1 MDHAPNNEPTSPET
15 STTDGDEPSAA
26 HFREAAR
33 LAAARVRAAMAGM
46 PDEVEET
53 DDRTPMTA
61 PSAKAMET
69 VARKRARSL
78 AGMAPEETS
87 TTESK
92 SNKKSASKRINA
104 ANDKAATLLPEIDE
118 RLETGARMLRA
129 FESQIER
136 LERSARN
143 AEEANAV
150 SGTDVDQGALD
161 KTAEAF
167 EARFAMAQ
175 GKAEEATRG
184 LETISSES
192 KETAE
197 ALATGLETATTVKDL
212 LETTIKELAE
222 EAERRSNEVKTLL
235 TRAEGALTTI
245 DQQLQRA
252 EVVEKAI
259 KDGLERSEASARRIE
274 NLVNDRISRAQSNAE
289 QVERASKAAL
299 GSVREHVARELAG
312 ISNALLQQ
320 STGMIPTTTPAAAP
334 TTLEAV
340 KDEPPLIEVDMAQ
353 RPVNKPPASPPVTGQ
368 ISHGTLSI
376 DESTIRHLD
385 QQH

>member
-1 MDHAPNNEPTSPET
+1 
-15 STTDGDEPSAA
+15 
-26 HFREAAR
+26 
-33 LAAARVRAAMAGM
+33 MAGM

-259 KDGLERSEASARRIE
+259 KDDKIR
-274 NLVNDRISRAQSNAE
+274 
-289 QVERASKAAL
+289 
-299 GSVREHVARELAG
+299 RELRV
-312 ISNALLQQ
+312 Q
-320 STGMIPTTTPAAAP
+320 M
-334 TTLEAV
+334 TLE
-340 KDEPPLIEVDMAQ
+340 I
-353 RPVNKPPASPPVTGQ
+353 
-368 ISHGTLSI
+368 LSI
-376 DESTIRHLD
+376 AVVNYYTSAPDVLKPTHL
-385 QQH
+385 